1 MLCTAKQL
9 RLSDLSFLFHLTDP
23 KQELLRLVAP
33 GMQESHMSPKLYS
46 NDKHPALEA
55 VSLKSK
61 TPAVN
66 QVFVTFHIFHLI
78 MASES
83 GPG

>member
-33 GMQESHMSPKLYS
+33 GMQESHTSPKTVL
-46 NDKHPALEA
+46 
-55 VSLKSK
+55 
-61 TPAVN
+61 
-66 QVFVTFHIFHLI
+66 
-78 MASES
+78 
-83 GPG
+83 